1 MPAAHATATRRDS
14 MTLET
19 SHSGTAG
26 RLYGGTAPEQRQARR
41 RAAFVDAGL
50 NLFGREG
57 FRQVSVKKLCAE
69 AGLTQRYFYE
79 SFSDRSA
86 LLAAVYEHC
95 VDICRA
101 AVGENLESVPDVGD
115 DVTREQRLV
124 ELTRA
129 ALDALLCCLTT
140 DRRMARVMLVEVV
153 GVDASL
159 ERLRMGAI
167 HAWAEL
173 AMQIAFGEAQRP
185 PRFRLAA
192 VGLIGALT
200 QLLVD
205 WYVATGTGD
214 TGPGSVRNP
223 AADVTDI
230 RDVCVDMFIA
240 TYQRLA

>member
-1 MPAAHATATRRDS
+1 

-19 SHSGTAG
+19 SQPGPPG
-26 RLYGGTAPEQRQARR
+26 RLYAGTGPEQRQARR

-50 NLFGREG
+50 DLFGSEG
-57 FRQVSVKKLCAE
+57 FRHVSVKRLCDE

-79 SFSDRSA
+79 SFSDRNA

-101 AVGENLESVPDVGD
+101 AVGESLLQVPDITSDATTSSVAPG
-115 DVTREQRLV
+115 EQRLAQ
-124 ELTRA
+124 LTRV
-129 ALDALLCCLTT
+129 ALDALLECLTG
-140 DRRMARVMLVEVV
+140 DRRMARVILVEVV

-159 ERLRMGAI
+159 ERLRMDAI
-167 HAWAEL
+167 HAWAQL
-173 AMQIAFGEAQRP
+173 AMDIAFDDEQP
-185 PRFRLAA
+185 PARFRLAA

-205 WYVATGTGD
+205 WYIATDAGA
-214 TGPGSVRNP
+214 P
-223 AADVTDI
+223 AADVADI

>member
-1 MPAAHATATRRDS
+1 

-19 SHSGTAG
+19 SQPGPPG
-26 RLYGGTAPEQRQARR
+26 RLYAGTGPEQRQARR

-50 NLFGREG
+50 DLFGREG
-57 FRQVSVKKLCAE
+57 FRHVSVKRLCDE

-79 SFSDRSA
+79 SFADRSA

-101 AVGENLESVPDVGD
+101 AVGESLLQVPDTTTN
-115 DVTREQRLV
+115 DVPNEQRLA
-124 ELTRA
+124 ELTRV
-129 ALDALLCCLTT
+129 ALDALLECLTG
-140 DRRMARVMLVEVV
+140 DRRMARVILVEVV

-159 ERLRMGAI
+159 ERLRMDAI
-167 HAWAEL
+167 HAWAQL
-173 AMQIAFGEAQRP
+173 AMDIAFDDEQP
-185 PRFRLAA
+185 PARFRLAA

-205 WYVATGTGD
+205 WYIATDAGA
-214 TGPGSVRNP
+214 P
-223 AADVTDI
+223 AADVSDI

>member
-1 MPAAHATATRRDS
+1 

-19 SHSGTAG
+19 SATTTSATTTSG
-26 RLYGGTAPEQRQARR
+26 RLYAGTAPEQRQARR

-50 NLFGREG
+50 NLFGRDG
-57 FRQVSVKKLCAE
+57 FRQVSVKRLCDE

-79 SFSDRSA
+79 SFSDRTA
-86 LLAAVYEHC
+86 LLAAVYDHC
-95 VDICRA
+95 VEICRT
-101 AVGENLESVPDVGD
+101 AVGESIVAVAEINADAQHD
-115 DVTREQRLV
+115 QRLV

-129 ALDALLCCLTT
+129 ALDALLGCLTG
-140 DRRMARVMLVEVV
+140 DRRMARIMLVEVV

-159 ERLRMGAI
+159 ERLRMDAI

-173 AMQIAFGEAQRP
+173 AMHVAFGDDQRP

-205 WYVATGTGD
+205 WYIATDAGT
-214 TGPGSVRNP
+214 P
-223 AADVTDI
+223 AAEVSDI

-240 TYQRLA
+240 TYQRLT